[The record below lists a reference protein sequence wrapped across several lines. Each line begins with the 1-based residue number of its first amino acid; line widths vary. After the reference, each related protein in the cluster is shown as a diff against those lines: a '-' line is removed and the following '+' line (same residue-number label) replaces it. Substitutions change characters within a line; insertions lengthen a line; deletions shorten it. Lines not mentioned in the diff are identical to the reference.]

1 MTQSN
6 SETCLIGFGEAG
18 TALAHGFA
26 GNGFTAY
33 DIQMDANGSVM
44 RAAMQAH
51 NVRPSDGIEDA
62 LSAAHVI
69 FSVVTADQ
77 ALTVATAAA
86 PHILPGALFFDCN
99 SCAPSTKLAASE
111 IIEAAGGRYV
121 DVAIMAPIESAR
133 HQTPMLIASPHAEDA
148 LAAMHAY
155 EMKLTKV
162 GSNIG
167 RASTIK
173 MLRSVMIKGIE
184 ALTAECFRAACRA
197 GVADDVAASLDASQ
211 TTKGWSD
218 QAAYNLERMTTHG
231 IRRAAEMREVAKTLQ
246 DLGIDSHMTNG
257 TIDWQAAYGAMGIDV
272 TDIAGLHQRV
282 AAIEEHES
290 APNDQ
295 FNT

>member
-51 NVRPSDGIEDA
+51 NVRPSNGIKDA

-148 LAAMHAY
+148 LAAMHAL
-155 EMKLTKV
+155 EMKVTKV
-162 GSNIG
+162 GNNIG

-211 TTKGWSD
+211 TTKGWAD

-272 TDIAGLHQRV
+272 ADIAGLHQRV